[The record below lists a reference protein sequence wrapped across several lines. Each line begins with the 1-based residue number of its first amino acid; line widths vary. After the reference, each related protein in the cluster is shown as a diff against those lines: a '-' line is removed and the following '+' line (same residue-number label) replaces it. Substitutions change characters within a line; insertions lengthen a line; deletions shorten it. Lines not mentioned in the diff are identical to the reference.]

1 MFPYIHIRE
10 GQARPYWTR
19 LSFRRLLIP
28 SRHSSHLTQ
37 ISSNVEVE
45 SSTYDIV
52 IFISSNA
59 QVKLTGS
66 LGPSASSNVYF
77 DYILFLSIMH
87 LGNVYFVDRKSTL

>member
-1 MFPYIHIRE
+1 MGHKMFPYIHIRE

-37 ISSNVEVE
+37 MSSNVEVE

-87 LGNVYFVDRKSTL
+87 LGNIYFVS

>member
-1 MFPYIHIRE
+1 MKAILDPSFFPS
-10 GQARPYWTR
+10 A
-19 LSFRRLLIP
+19 SFHRLLIP

-37 ISSNVEVE
+37 MSSNVEVE
-45 SSTYDIV
+45 SSAYDIV
-52 IFISSNA
+52 IFISSNV

-87 LGNVYFVDRKSTL
+87 LGNVYFVSEKKGLDE

>member
-1 MFPYIHIRE
+1 MKAILDPSFFPS
-10 GQARPYWTR
+10 A
-19 LSFRRLLIP
+19 SFRRLLIP
-28 SRHSSHLTQ
+28 SKHSSHLTQ
-37 ISSNVEVE
+37 MSSNVEVE
-45 SSTYDIV
+45 SSAYDIV

-87 LGNVYFVDRKSTL
+87 LGNVYFLSEKKGLDE